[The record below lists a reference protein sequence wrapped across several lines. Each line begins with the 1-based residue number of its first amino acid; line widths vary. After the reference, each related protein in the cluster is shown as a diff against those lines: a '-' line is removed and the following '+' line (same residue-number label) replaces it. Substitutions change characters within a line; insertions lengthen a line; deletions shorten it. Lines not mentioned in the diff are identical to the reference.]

1 LSISSTPA
9 GGPFRVANLDRRED
23 HWYQVKARLGTGVT
37 VERARAAMDAL
48 ASQLAEA
55 YPELNE
61 GRDITVFAWG
71 DVRLHPEQD
80 GTLFTAGLGVFG
92 VSALVLLLA
101 CSNLANLLLVR
112 GLARGPEIAI
122 RQAMGAGRG
131 RVVRLML
138 LEAVLLSGL
147 GAVAGLALAWWSMRL
162 IASLP
167 LPIPGAGLDVE
178 FDHRVVLFGVLLG
191 VVTGLL
197 FGFLPALRSA
207 RTDVA
212 STLRDEARSHSGGRG
227 VQLLRGGL
235 VVVQVAVSVV
245 LVVGAGL
252 FGRSLANAERVDPGV
267 EAERIAV
274 LGTNLQQGGVTDGGA
289 VVVGQLLERV
299 EALPGVERAAITSR
313 LPVQPGGTTT
323 QVVEGYDPPSGTGS
337 VELAFAVVSHGYF
350 ETMGIPVLSGRT
362 FTVDDR
368 PESERVILVNETAAR
383 VFWGGEAVGRR
394 IRSQGQEGAWRQV
407 VGVVGD
413 VKVSSLQEAPTPMIY
428 YPSAQG
434 GVSAFT
440 VVARTSGDPAALT
453 GPLRNVIREVLPS
466 LPVTRLM
473 PLDAHLGNALTG
485 PRTAAALLGV
495 FSLLALLLAS
505 LGVYAVVSFSVERR
519 SQELGIRVAL
529 GAARPRLVR
538 MVVGE
543 SLGVVSLGVVAG
555 LWLAMLAMRGLDGM
569 LFGVETADAAT
580 FAGAAVLLLV
590 SAGTASFL
598 PALRATRANP
608 VEVLRA

>member
-1 LSISSTPA
+1 
-9 GGPFRVANLDRRED
+9 
-23 HWYQVKARLGTGVT
+23 
-37 VERARAAMDAL
+37 
-48 ASQLAEA
+48 
-55 YPELNE
+55 
-61 GRDITVFAWG
+61 
-71 DVRLHPEQD
+71 
-80 GTLFTAGLGVFG
+80 
-92 VSALVLLLA
+92 
-101 CSNLANLLLVR
+101 
-112 GLARGPEIAI
+112 
-122 RQAMGAGRG
+122 
-131 RVVRLML
+131 
-138 LEAVLLSGL
+138 
-147 GAVAGLALAWWSMRL
+147 
-162 IASLP
+162 
-167 LPIPGAGLDVE
+167 
-178 FDHRVVLFGVLLG
+178 
-191 VVTGLL
+191 
-197 FGFLPALRSA
+197 
-207 RTDVA
+207 
-212 STLRDEARSHSGGRG
+212 
-227 VQLLRGGL
+227 
-235 VVVQVAVSVV
+235 
-245 LVVGAGL
+245 
-252 FGRSLANAERVDPGV
+252 
-267 EAERIAV
+267 
-274 LGTNLQQGGVTDGGA
+274 
-289 VVVGQLLERV
+289 
-299 EALPGVERAAITSR
+299 
-313 LPVQPGGTTT
+313 
-323 QVVEGYDPPSGTGS
+323 
-337 VELAFAVVSHGYF
+337 
-350 ETMGIPVLSGRT
+350 MGIPVLSGRT

-394 IRSQGQEGAWRQV
+394 IRSQGQESAWRQV